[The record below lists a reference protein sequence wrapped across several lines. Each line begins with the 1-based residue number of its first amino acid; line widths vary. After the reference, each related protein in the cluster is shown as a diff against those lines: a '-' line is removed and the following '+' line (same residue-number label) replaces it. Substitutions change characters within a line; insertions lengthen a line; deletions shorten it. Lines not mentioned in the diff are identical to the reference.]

1 MSFFITFWILIL
13 TKKSLTISEDFKIS
27 SISSRNFT
35 TVITCYF
42 QFKSKH
48 SIDDYNKWM
57 ANILQS
63 VSSPL
68 VVFTDIKSKEYILKM
83 RPETK
88 FHTFFYIYEDVW
100 EVMRELE
107 VERNRTYN
115 KKYKQE
121 QFYIDPENNIHNP
134 NLYAVWNIKA
144 FITYE
149 VLKQNPFNSKFFIY
163 TDIGAF
169 RDEIIPDW
177 PDNSFVELLSCKLH
191 NRILFGQIQ
200 DFVYNSSDSSDS
212 FITKDLIEGTFFAGS
227 KTAIE
232 NFKINFYKLHDELLD
247 KQIFVGKDQKIMN
260 LYAFKR
266 NKNENVRL
274 RTWNVKCSKSYD
286 NWFFYQKFLADIK
299 YFNCYENKFSFLI
312 NS

>member
-1 MSFFITFWILIL
+1 MSFFITFWVLIL

-121 QFYIDPENNIHNP
+121 QFYIDPEKNIHNS
-134 NLYAVWNIKA
+134 NLYEVWNLKE
-144 FITYE
+144 FI
-149 VLKQNPFNSKFFIY
+149 L
-163 TDIGAF
+163 
-169 RDEIIPDW
+169 
-177 PDNSFVELLSCKLH
+177 
-191 NRILFGQIQ
+191 
-200 DFVYNSSDSSDS
+200 
-212 FITKDLIEGTFFAGS
+212 
-227 KTAIE
+227 
-232 NFKINFYKLHDELLD
+232 
-247 KQIFVGKDQKIMN
+247 
-260 LYAFKR
+260 
-266 NKNENVRL
+266 
-274 RTWNVKCSKSYD
+274 
-286 NWFFYQKFLADIK
+286 
-299 YFNCYENKFSFLI
+299 
-312 NS
+312 